1 MSARQTPPLLD
12 TLLEG
17 LPMSPTDATGFSDF
31 PVYEPD
37 VFSREALAHPFRHYR
52 AIRDLGP
59 VVRLGAEGILAIGR
73 FKDVQQALRSPD
85 VLVSGQGV
93 GLNHVVND
101 NQPPN
106 LLNTDGELH
115 GRLRRG
121 FMKPLTPA
129 ALRAHRDGFRAMI
142 DGQVKACLDIGWFD
156 GVVELA
162 RFLPLNVISHL
173 VGLPE
178 EARAKMLSWATAG
191 FDLQQPFKPELASAI
206 PIFLEAME
214 FLAQIERSQLRP
226 GSWAD
231 QLFEQAD
238 SGKMSVAEAAA
249 SVGGLTLPSLDT
261 TIHSKSG
268 MLYFLGSNP
277 EQWQA
282 LRQDPSLVPGAVLE
296 SVRASSVVRWF
307 TRVAVS
313 DYAAGD
319 VFVPQGERVALLYGC
334 ANRDERHYADPD
346 SFDVHR
352 NPTDNVGW
360 GTGPHLCA
368 GINLARLEM
377 EVLLE
382 ALLAHVDRIEV
393 AEPVPSS
400 NGGLFGFESLQMRLT
415 GK

>member
-1 MSARQTPPLLD
+1 MSLADSAKCQ
-12 TLLEG
+12 
-17 LPMSPTDATGFSDF
+17 SY
-31 PVYEPD
+31 PVYAPD
-37 VFSREALAHPFRHYR
+37 IFSREALANPFGHYR

-59 VVRLGAEGILAIGR
+59 VVRLGEGGMLAMGR
-73 FKDVQQALRSPD
+73 FTDVQHALRSAD
-85 VLVSGQGV
+85 ILISGQGV
-93 GLNHVVND
+93 GMNPVMNE

-129 ALRAHRDGFRAMI
+129 ALRAHRDEFRAMI
-142 DGQVKACLDIGWFD
+142 DAQVQACLDIGWFD
-156 GVVELA
+156 GVADLA

-191 FDLQQPFKPELASAI
+191 FDLQQPFKPELASAL
-206 PIFLEAME
+206 PIFLEAIE
-214 FLAQIERSQLRP
+214 FLSQVERSQLRP

-231 QLFEQAD
+231 QLFQQAD
-238 SGKMSVAEAAA
+238 SGKLSVAEATAA
-249 SVGGLTLPSLDT
+249 VGGLTLPSLDT

-277 EQWQA
+277 GQWQT
-282 LRQDPSLVPGAVLE
+282 LRQDPSLVPAAVLE

-313 DYAAGD
+313 DYAAGE

-346 SFDVHR
+346 SFDVRR
-352 NPTDNVGW
+352 NPTDNLGW

-368 GINLARLEM
+368 GMHLARLEM

-393 AEPVPSS
+393 AEPIPSS
-400 NGGLFGFESLQMRLT
+400 NGGLFGFESLRMRLT